1 MIRRILLLA
10 AVLGVIRVG
19 LASTPCAV
27 AASDIKHIS
36 GTYRLGSDVS
46 EPRPA
51 RSRFLETLDGGLVVI
66 RDQVAHYLHARVRE
80 KPSAPL
86 YIKIEYQDP
95 LGAPPLEN
103 EEEFPVIADEFE
115 FRAPRAVRGFK
126 INSEYQI
133 TVNIYERKES
143 TIPIDTLTQTVR
155 AYVDTVGEHPMQLP
169 GLKAAH
175 PEESLDGRIVDL
187 RRQGGYIFSVPSSG
201 LIADRAF
208 ILSSQLKGPSVLALQ
223 LSKVLSDAEDHPVQI
238 TVTGK
243 NEGKTLQV
251 IKDAFDI
258 VGTRELHNLEFT
270 YLGSSQAAAKVGKW
284 VNAVGGTYHSGD
296 LLVY

>member
-66 RDQVAHYLHARVRE
+66 RDQVAHYLRARVRE

-95 LGAPPLEN
+95 LGGPPLE
-103 EEEFPVIADEFE
+103 VA
-115 FRAPRAVRGFK
+115 
-126 INSEYQI
+126 
-133 TVNIYERKES
+133 
-143 TIPIDTLTQTVR
+143 
-155 AYVDTVGEHPMQLP
+155 
-169 GLKAAH
+169 
-175 PEESLDGRIVDL
+175 
-187 RRQGGYIFSVPSSG
+187 
-201 LIADRAF
+201 
-208 ILSSQLKGPSVLALQ
+208 
-223 LSKVLSDAEDHPVQI
+223 
-238 TVTGK
+238 
-243 NEGKTLQV
+243 
-251 IKDAFDI
+251 
-258 VGTRELHNLEFT
+258 
-270 YLGSSQAAAKVGKW
+270 
-284 VNAVGGTYHSGD
+284 
-296 LLVY
+296 LLVVPAPAPIAQTRSRSIPAEERSESAWMCSCSHCLHCQVLVDQVLVDQVLFDQVLFDQVVVQNVPQFKNRY